1 MNKLR
6 GLLQEKPE
14 YVSHINFLQQRHF
27 SIQLTLLA
35 SVVIFLNVTI
45 FVHVCILTRYS
56 FLPSMCCLKMT
67 ISTQRHVIVGSRQQ
81 PPFAFCLDW
90 GGKKKKICQPQ
101 HKSIANSGSAILFQ
115 LDEDQL
121 KCLSFLPPSRLV

>member
-14 YVSHINFLQQRHF
+14 YVSRINVLQQRHF

-35 SVVIFLNVTI
+35 SVVIFLNVMI

-56 FLPSMCCLKMT
+56 FLSSVCCLKMT

-81 PPFAFCLDW
+81 PPFAFCVDW
-90 GGKKKKICQPQ
+90 GKKKIWHPQ
-101 HKSIANSGSAILFQ
+101 HKSTANSGSAILFQ
-115 LDEDQL
+115 LHEDQL
-121 KCLSFLPPSRLV
+121 KYLSFLPPSRLV